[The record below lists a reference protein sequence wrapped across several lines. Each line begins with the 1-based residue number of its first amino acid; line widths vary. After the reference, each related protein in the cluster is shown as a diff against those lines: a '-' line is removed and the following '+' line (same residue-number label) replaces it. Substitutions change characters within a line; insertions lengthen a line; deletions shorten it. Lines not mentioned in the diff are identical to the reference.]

1 VACNQRQ
8 LQLKSIPF
16 SFLLRGRRDYD
27 EASNDTNA
35 DAFTA
40 DKRPVGA

>member
-1 VACNQRQ
+1 M
-8 LQLKSIPF
+8 
-16 SFLLRGRRDYD
+16 LRVRGDR
-27 EASNDTNA
+27 EELPNDTNT